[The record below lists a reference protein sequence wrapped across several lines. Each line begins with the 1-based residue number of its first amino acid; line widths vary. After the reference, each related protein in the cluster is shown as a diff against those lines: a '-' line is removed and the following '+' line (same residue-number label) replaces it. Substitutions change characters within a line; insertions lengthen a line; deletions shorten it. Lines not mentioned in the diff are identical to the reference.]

1 MTVFIADISG
11 FQAGINLGLLKSQG
25 YAGVIIKC
33 TEGAGYFNGDY
44 NRARAQAKAIG
55 LDTGAYHFLHAGNVA
70 AQAANLAR
78 HVGDKRIPV
87 HIDMEPTGSSR
98 PSAADLHQFIEA
110 CKSYG
115 LLVESQYVPPWYHA
129 QIGYPQLPNLPLWV
143 SRYGADRPGYA
154 SVLYPGDK
162 AASWWLGYG
171 GIKRATL
178 LQFSSSVKIDGYPH
192 AVDVSAFAGTLT
204 QFRQT
209 GLLKSWTPPPP
220 PPPPVII
227 PTGHTHNP
235 PPPEVDVPL
244 SDADVQKVA
253 AAVVP
258 AVVEQVVQAILHA
271 PLGRATLADGK
282 TPVNLGMAEEASWIY
297 TQAQLNAAKAAA
309 AAGGAQ

>member
-11 FQAGINLGLLKSQG
+11 FQAGINLGLLKAQG

-55 LDTGAYHFLHAGNVA
+55 LDAGAYHFLHARNIA
-70 AQAANLAR
+70 AQARNLAQ
-78 HVGDKRIPV
+78 HIGDKTIPA

-110 CKSYG
+110 CRSYG
-115 LLVESQYVPPWYHA
+115 LTVVSQYVPPWYHA
-129 QIGYPQLPNLPLWV
+129 SIGYPTLPNIPLWV
-143 SRYGADRPGYA
+143 SRYGANRSGYA

-162 AASWWLGYG
+162 AASWLGYG

-178 LQFSSSVKIDGYPH
+178 LQFSSADKIDNYPR
-192 AVDVSAFAGTLT
+192 ALDVSAFAGTLT
-204 QFRQT
+204 QLRQT
-209 GLLKSWTPPPP
+209 GLLKAWTLPP
-220 PPPPVII
+220 PPPPVIPPPVI
-227 PTGHTHNP
+227 

-271 PLGRATLADGK
+271 PLGRATLADGR
-282 TPVNLGMAEEASWIY
+282 TPVNLGMAEEASWVF
-297 TQAQLNAAKAAA
+297 TQAQIAAAKAAA
-309 AAGGAQ
+309 SVGGAQ